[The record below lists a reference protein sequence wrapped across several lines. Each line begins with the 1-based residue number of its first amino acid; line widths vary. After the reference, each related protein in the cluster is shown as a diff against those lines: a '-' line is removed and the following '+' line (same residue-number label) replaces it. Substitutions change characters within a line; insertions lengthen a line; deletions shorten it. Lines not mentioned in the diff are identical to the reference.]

1 MSQYIISPE
10 TTLYNYNSHLLLC
23 YYSIRASV
31 SKKMA
36 TITLQIPDELAQRL
50 EPLQNRL
57 PELLW
62 QLLDKKNPTTIEP
75 EINTHSGDIP
85 AVYQEVLDFLI
96 KSPIPQD
103 IVNFKVS
110 QQAQTRLQILLD
122 KNRESTLN
130 EMEIAELD
138 VYEQLEHLMILLKAR
153 AYSEIG

>member
-1 MSQYIISPE
+1 
-10 TTLYNYNSHLLLC
+10 
-23 YYSIRASV
+23 
-31 SKKMA
+31 MA

-62 QLLDKKNPTTIEP
+62 QLLELTKNPTTIEP
-75 EINTHSGDIP
+75 EITINSGDIP

-130 EMEIAELD
+130 PMEIAELD

-153 AYSEIG
+153 AYSEI

>member
-1 MSQYIISPE
+1 
-10 TTLYNYNSHLLLC
+10 
-23 YYSIRASV
+23 
-31 SKKMA
+31 MA

-62 QLLDKKNPTTIEP
+62 QLLELTKNPTTIEP

-130 EMEIAELD
+130 QMEIAELD

-153 AYSEIG
+153 AYSEI

>member
-1 MSQYIISPE
+1 
-10 TTLYNYNSHLLLC
+10 
-23 YYSIRASV
+23 V

-62 QLLDKKNPTTIEP
+62 QILESTKNSTTIEP
-75 EINTHSGDIP
+75 EINTDSGDIP

-130 EMEIAELD
+130 PMEIAELD
-138 VYEQLEHLMILLKAR
+138 VCEQLENLMILLKAR
-153 AYSEIG
+153 AYSAI